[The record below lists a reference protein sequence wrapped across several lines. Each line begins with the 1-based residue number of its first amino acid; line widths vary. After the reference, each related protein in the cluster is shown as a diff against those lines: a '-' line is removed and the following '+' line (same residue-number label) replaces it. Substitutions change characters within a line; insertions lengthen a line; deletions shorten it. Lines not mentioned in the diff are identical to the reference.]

1 MNVSGQRNLPYVALF
16 LAPGLIGLL
25 IFTVI
30 PVLASFGLAFTDWNL
45 LSPPAWI
52 GVDNFQAMLN
62 DQVLWIALRNT
73 LTYAVM
79 IIPTSTALA
88 LILALALNRE
98 FTGIALFRLAF
109 LIPGVTSLVAIAMV
123 WRWLYNDQFG
133 LINAGLRAIGL
144 PAVGWLTTTTWVLP
158 AIVLM
163 NLWSGAGFD
172 SIIYLAALRNIPR
185 HLYEAA
191 ELDGANSWHRF
202 WRITFPLLMPIH
214 FYNLVIGVIGAFQVF
229 DVVYIMTQGGPQ
241 FSSRVYAYHLYL
253 EAFRRFNMG
262 YAAAMAWF
270 LFLLILVIT
279 LIQWRV
285 IGRHVEYG

>member
-25 IFTVI
+25 IFTII

-52 GVDNFQAMLN
+52 GVDNFRAML
-62 DQVLWIALRNT
+62 DDRVLWIALRNT

-88 LILALALNRE
+88 LLLALALNRE

-133 LINAGLRAIGL
+133 LINAGLRAVGL

-191 ELDGANSWHRF
+191 ELDGANGWHRF

-241 FSSRVYAYHLYL
+241 FASRVYAYHLYL

-270 LFLLILVIT
+270 LFLIILVIT
-279 LIQWRV
+279 LVQWRV

>member
-1 MNVSGQRNLPYVALF
+1 MNVSGQRNLPYVAFF
-16 LAPGLIGLL
+16 LAPGLLGLL
-25 IFTVI
+25 VFTVI
-30 PVLASFGLAFTDWNL
+30 PVVASFGLAFTDWNL

-52 GVDNFQAMLN
+52 GVDNFRAMLN

-88 LILALALNRE
+88 LLLALALNRE

-191 ELDGANSWHRF
+191 ELDGANGWHRF

-241 FSSRVYAYHLYL
+241 FASRVYAYHLYL

-270 LFLLILVIT
+270 LFLIILVIT

>member
-1 MNVSGQRNLPYVALF
+1 MRGSGQRNLPYIVVF

-45 LSPPAWI
+45 LSPPTWI
-52 GVDNFQAMLN
+52 GIDNFRDMWN
-62 DQVLWIALRNT
+62 DRVLWISLRNT
-73 LTYAVM
+73 LVYAVM

-88 LILALALNRE
+88 LLLALALNRE

-133 LINAGLRAIGL
+133 LINAGLRALGL

-172 SIIYLAALRNIPR
+172 SIIYLAAVRNIPR

-191 ELDGANSWHRF
+191 ELDGANSWNRF

-241 FSSRVYAYHLYL
+241 FASRVYAYHLYL

-270 LFLLILVIT
+270 LFLIILVIT
-279 LIQWRV
+279 LVQWRV